1 MGGWRPERLPVY
13 LALYETDDPG
23 ALLEVAQAI
32 RDAQDAQ
39 R

>member
-13 LALYETDDPG
+13 LALYDTDDPG
-23 ALLEVAQAI
+23 AVLEAAIAI
-32 RDAQDAQ
+32 RDAQDAG